1 MASSTSAA
9 RRLQDWFLAFSGLSV
24 VVSGMAAIDETARG
38 YLFNA
43 LHGDLPPIPIA
54 FRFHTIAGHVAEIF
68 PVTDS
73 SFVALGLVAFLLV
86 IFMFR
91 M

>member
-1 MASSTSAA
+1 MTSSTSAA
-9 RRLQDWFLAFSGLSV
+9 RRIQDWFLTFSGLGM

-43 LHGDLPPIPIA
+43 LHGELPTVPTA

-73 SFVALGLVAFLLV
+73 SFIALGVVAFLLV

>member
-9 RRLQDWFLAFSGLSV
+9 RRLQDWFIGFSGLGV
-24 VVSGMAAIDETARG
+24 VISGMAAIDETARH

-43 LHGDLPPIPIA
+43 LHGDLPTVPTA
-54 FRFHTIAGHVAEIF
+54 FRFHTIAGHVAEAF

>member
-1 MASSTSAA
+1 MSSPTSTA
-9 RRLQDWFLAFSGLSV
+9 RRLQDWFLAFSGLGM

-43 LHGDLPPIPIA
+43 LHGDVPTIPTA
-54 FRFHTIAGHVAEIF
+54 FRFHTIAGHLAEVF

-86 IFMFR
+86 IFTFR

>member
-1 MASSTSAA
+1 MASPTSAA
-9 RRLQDWFLAFSGLSV
+9 RRLQDWFLAFSGLGV
-24 VVSGMAAIDETARG
+24 VVSGMAAIDETARQ

-43 LHGDLPPIPIA
+43 FHGDLPAVPIA
-54 FRFHTIAGHVAEIF
+54 FRFHTIAGRLAEVF

-86 IFMFR
+86 IFTFR

>member
-9 RRLQDWFLAFSGLSV
+9 RRLQDWFLAFSGFGV
-24 VVSGMAAIDETARG
+24 VLSGMAALDETARQ

-43 LHGDLPPIPIA
+43 LHGELPAVPVA
-54 FRFHTIAGHVAEIF
+54 FRFHTIAGHVAEVF